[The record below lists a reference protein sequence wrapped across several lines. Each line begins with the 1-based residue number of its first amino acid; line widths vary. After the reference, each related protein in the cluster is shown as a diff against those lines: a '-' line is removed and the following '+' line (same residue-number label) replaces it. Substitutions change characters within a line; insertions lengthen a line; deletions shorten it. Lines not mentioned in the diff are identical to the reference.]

1 VTALGAAII
10 RRNARAL
17 GWIATAF
24 GATIIASHIES
35 GSTRWTAAAWSYAL
49 EVPGSPATW
58 GAIVLAAGLTV
69 LYGCR
74 WNSRRARVLGTRIAF
89 LWFCALDA
97 AAALA
102 FVSDMLD
109 TDPVDTVNPLAVIAW
124 TCFAVMYRLH
134 IHDERR
140 NA

>member
-1 VTALGAAII
+1 MTALGAAII
-10 RRNARAL
+10 SRNARAL

-24 GATIIASHIES
+24 GATIIASHVES
-35 GSTRWTAAAWSYAL
+35 GSTRWTAAAWTYAL

-58 GAIVLAAGLTV
+58 GAVILAAGLAL

-74 WNSRRARVLGTRIAF
+74 RESIRARLLGARIAF

-97 AAALA
+97 AAVLA
-102 FVSDMLD
+102 FTSDMLD
-109 TDPVDTVNPLAVIAW
+109 NPVDTVNPLAVIAW

-134 IHDERR
+134 IKDENRR
-140 NA
+140 A